1 MGFTELQKRGVSGCN
16 LLEIAGTQTGEH
28 MQRVGGGREGAKQ
41 HEKPPGGEEE
51 GIHISIFTRAQ
62 AATDAVEG
70 WSSFFPGGEG
80 SLQSLCC
87 SPTSCTLPGQGR
99 EERRGCAQLCCT
111 LKLLWPPQRRQYRE
125 QTLLPRFR
133 WANNPSSTSFLCLRC
148 LLQGSLQSF
157 SCYKYLHNTLV
168 LLSFVLSA
176 PQHLPRTNT
185 HQHPLSVV

>member
-70 WSSFFPGGEG
+70 WSFFF
-80 SLQSLCC
+80 
-87 SPTSCTLPGQGR
+87 PTSCTLPGQGR